1 MVNPEIFSFFDKT
14 RTVNFSLDSRST
26 CEPGQRRGRLSTVIG
41 ESRFF
46 LFFVHVQISAVISLQ
61 RRPTFEMSECYG
73 YYEMSECYGRD
84 AEEIEV
90 LSITDLALAD
100 KLESEDIVETSLP
113 SCTSPDTTSISDSV
127 LMEGHSSSLPA
138 HNTNG
143 RGSMSVLTP
152 LGTNILP
159 VLLRLVLAVFW
170 EPLYEIGP
178 AHFFSFCSM
187 VNPETLLSTIG
198 QVR

>member
-1 MVNPEIFSFFDKT
+1 ME
-14 RTVNFSLDSRST
+14 
-26 CEPGQRRGRLSTVIG
+26 GG
-41 ESRFF
+41 
-46 LFFVHVQISAVISLQ
+46 
-61 RRPTFEMSECYG
+61 
-73 YYEMSECYGRD
+73 

-90 LSITDLALAD
+90 LCIPDLALAD
-100 KLESEDIVETSLP
+100 KLESEDIVETSLTT
-113 SCTSPDTTSISDSV
+113 CTSPDTTSTSDNV
-127 LMEGHSSSLPA
+127 LMQGHPSSLPA

-159 VLLRLVLAVFW
+159 VLLRLVDAVSW
-170 EPLYEIGP
+170 EPLYKIEP

-187 VNPETLLSTIG
+187 MNPESLLSSTG

>member
-1 MVNPEIFSFFDKT
+1 ME
-14 RTVNFSLDSRST
+14 
-26 CEPGQRRGRLSTVIG
+26 GG
-41 ESRFF
+41 
-46 LFFVHVQISAVISLQ
+46 
-61 RRPTFEMSECYG
+61 
-73 YYEMSECYGRD
+73 

-90 LSITDLALAD
+90 LCIPDLALAD
-100 KLESEDIVETSLP
+100 KLESEDIVGISLTT
-113 SCTSPDTTSISDSV
+113 CTSPDNTSTSDNV
-127 LMEGHSSSLPA
+127 LMEGHPSSLPA

-187 VNPETLLSTIG
+187 VNPETLLSSIG